1 MLQLK
6 KELISQICVLMATF
20 VWLEEERQMKEEWRS
35 AVMDCGGLS
44 GVEDGTVL
52 MLLLLVGS
60 LDCISHTLV
69 CS

>member
-1 MLQLK
+1 
-6 KELISQICVLMATF
+6 
-20 VWLEEERQMKEEWRS
+20 MKEEWRS
-35 AVMDCGGLS
+35 ATMDCGGQS

-69 CS
+69 CSHDVEIIGSLP